1 MVNKYI
7 TVEKLIK
14 VLLEEKADSFVLI
27 SVTNEDKSS
36 TVGMP
41 VSEIYTGIQLG
52 NRGGI
57 MLVADLR
64 VKDSMYE

>member
-1 MVNKYI
+1 MKHKYI
-7 TVEKLIK
+7 TVEKLMD
-14 VLLEEKADSFVLI
+14 VLSKEKEDSLILI
-27 SVTNEDKSS
+27 SVTNEDKST

-41 VSEIYTGIQLG
+41 VSEIYTGIQIGLQ
-52 NRGGI
+52 GGI